1 MAQTAFIWDLDGTLI
16 DSYEAIMEALAVT
29 YRTFGFDFQAE
40 SIRHYIIKESV
51 GKLLD
56 ILAKQHGLSS
66 EELKTFFIQ
75 EQVKRDDK
83 IKLMPFAKEALQ
95 WAKDRGI
102 KQFMYTHKGAST
114 GAVLAE
120 LGIVSYFTEILT
132 SVSGFERKPHPQGI
146 FYLLEKY
153 HLDRDRTYYI
163 GDRRLDV
170 EVAENA
176 GIKSINLVQPQSATN
191 QKIDNL
197 QVLTQLK
204 DF

>member
-1 MAQTAFIWDLDGTLI
+1 M
-16 DSYEAIMEALAVT
+16 
-29 YRTFGFDFQAE
+29 
-40 SIRHYIIKESV
+40 
-51 GKLLD
+51 
-56 ILAKQHGLSS
+56 
-66 EELKTFFIQ
+66 
-75 EQVKRDDK
+75 
-83 IKLMPFAKEALQ
+83 
-95 WAKDRGI
+95 
-102 KQFMYTHKGAST
+102 
-114 GAVLAE
+114 
-120 LGIVSYFTEILT
+120 
-132 SVSGFERKPHPQGI
+132 SGFERKPHPQGI

-176 GIKSINLVQPQSATN
+176 GIKSINLAQPQSAAN

>member
-1 MAQTAFIWDLDGTLI
+1 MPQTAFIWDLDGTLI

-40 SIRHYIIKESV
+40 PIRCYIIKESV

-56 ILAKQHGLSS
+56 MMAKQYNLSS
-66 EELKTFFIQ
+66 KDLKDFFTQ
-75 EQVKRDDK
+75 EQVKRDDM
-83 IKLMPFAKEALQ
+83 IRLMPFAKEALQ
-95 WAKDRGI
+95 WGKDMGI

-120 LGIVSYFTEILT
+120 LGIASYFTEVLT

-153 HLDRDRTYYI
+153 HLDKDRTYYI

-176 GIKSINLVQPQSATN
+176 GIKSINLAQPHSVVN

-204 DF
+204 EF

>member
-1 MAQTAFIWDLDGTLI
+1 MPQTAFIWDLDGTLI

-102 KQFMYTHKGAST
+102 K
-114 GAVLAE
+114 
-120 LGIVSYFTEILT
+120 
-132 SVSGFERKPHPQGI
+132 
-146 FYLLEKY
+146 
-153 HLDRDRTYYI
+153 
-163 GDRRLDV
+163 
-170 EVAENA
+170 
-176 GIKSINLVQPQSATN
+176 
-191 QKIDNL
+191 
-197 QVLTQLK
+197 
-204 DF
+204 

>member
-1 MAQTAFIWDLDGTLI
+1 MPQTAFIWDLDGTLI

-29 YRTFGFDFQAE
+29 YETFDFDFQAE
-40 SIRHYIIKESV
+40 PIRRYIIKESV

-114 GAVLAE
+114 EAVLAE

-163 GDRRLDV
+163 GDRCLDV

-176 GIKSINLVQPQSATN
+176 GIKSINLAQPQSAAN